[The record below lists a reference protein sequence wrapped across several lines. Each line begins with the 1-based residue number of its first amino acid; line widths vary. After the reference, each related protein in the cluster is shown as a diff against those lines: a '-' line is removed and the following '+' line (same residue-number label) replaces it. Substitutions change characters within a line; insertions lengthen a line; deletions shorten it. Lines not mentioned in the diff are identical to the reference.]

1 MRVASHTGKALEA
14 ARWSVALTMVALL
27 FSPPLTTLAE
37 VALVACFVVAPDL
50 RARLLAALRQPLV
63 RAGLALYAL
72 ISIGTLYSIVPWHDS
87 LSMWWSW
94 RKLLLLPLA
103 AAVFDDTHWKR
114 RLAWIL
120 IAVATLCALVS
131 YLSLIM
137 NLNIYKY
144 RPGITIRSHATQ
156 GMIFAVAAFTAAV
169 LWRSAADLKVFQR
182 RFLEISVV
190 LLLASIVYVTP
201 GRSGYLV
208 LMVLCATFA
217 MFLVRGPARYALAVL
232 VPALAAVL
240 LATSPIARQRVTE
253 ALHEI
258 RNYDQ
263 SLELTSMGRR
273 VVMWE
278 NTLDLIGERP
288 WFGCGTGG
296 FEQAYRHEVV
306 GVSGWQGLVASD
318 PHNQF
323 LNITAE
329 YGLFGLAVFLAFILF
344 AFRQKA
350 SSPYRILG
358 LGVLV
363 SWCATSL
370 FSSHFSTFSEGRFL
384 ALWCGAM
391 LALESGDST
400 RRIDP

>member
-1 MRVASHTGKALEA
+1 
-14 ARWSVALTMVALL
+14 MVALL
-27 FSPPLTTLAE
+27 FSPPLTALAE
-37 VALVACFVVAPDL
+37 VTLVACFLLSPDL
-50 RARLLAALRQPLV
+50 RERLLAALRQPLV
-63 RAGLALYAL
+63 TAALALYAL
-72 ISIGTLYSIVPWHDS
+72 IGIGTLYSIVPWHDS

-103 AAVFDDTHWKR
+103 AAIFDDTHWKR

-120 IAVATLCALVS
+120 IAVVALCALVS
-131 YLSLIM
+131 YLSLVM
-137 NLNIYKY
+137 DLNIYKY
-144 RPGITIRSHATQ
+144 PPGITVRNHSTQ

-169 LWRSAADLKVFQR
+169 LWRSTADLEVFQR
-182 RFLEISVV
+182 RFLEVSFV
-190 LLLASIVYVTP
+190 LLVANIVYVTP

-208 LMVLCATFA
+208 LMVLCVTFA
-217 MFLVRGPARYALAVL
+217 MFLVRGPARYAVGLL
-232 VPALAAVL
+232 VPALATVL
-240 LATSPIARQRVTE
+240 LATSPMARHRVTE
-253 ALHEI
+253 ALDQM

-263 SLELTSMGRR
+263 SLELTSMGVR

-288 WFGCGTGG
+288 WFGYGTGG
-296 FEQAYRHEVV
+296 FEQAYRHEVG
-306 GVSGWQGLVASD
+306 GVSGWQGQVTSD

-323 LNITAE
+323 LKFTAE